1 MQTPI
6 DLVFEGMGFDAT
18 GEWHEGP
25 FTDYWRWAFSDLGD
39 EGMKKVAAEMISK
52 MWLGAGPAAMTAEEL
67 QILYMSTPLGTSMSP
82 ATEMG
87 WLYDA

>member
-6 DLVFEGMGFDAT
+6 DLVLDGMGFDES
-18 GEWHEGP
+18 GQWHEGP

-39 EGMKKVAAEMISK
+39 EALKKVAAEMISK
-52 MWLGAGPAAMTAEEL
+52 MWLGAGLAAMTPQEL
-67 QILYMSTPLGTSMSP
+67 QILYMSTPLATNTSP
-82 ATEMG
+82 AESG